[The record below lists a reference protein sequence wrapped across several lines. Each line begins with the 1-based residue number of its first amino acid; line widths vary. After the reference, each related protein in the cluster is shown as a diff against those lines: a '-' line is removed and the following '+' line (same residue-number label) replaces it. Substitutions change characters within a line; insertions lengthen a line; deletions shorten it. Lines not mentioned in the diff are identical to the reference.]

1 MKDNMKKIIGLIII
15 AALVFS
21 LSFACFVLPQRE
33 YSESERRNLMTLP
46 ELSLQTV
53 LSGRFMSSFEDY
65 TLDQFPFRD
74 GFRRIKATVSKY
86 VFLRPD
92 NNDVFVTKD
101 GYIGKIEYPI
111 KEKSISFAGRKF
123 GEIYEKYLSGK
134 TDRIYLSVIP
144 DKNAFIAEQNGYPSI
159 DYDAFYDKMKAA
171 VPFAEYIDIAPLLS
185 RDDYY
190 KTDTHWRQE
199 RIVDVAEK
207 LAESMGTKIGGRYTE
222 NLLEKDFYGVYH
234 GQAALDIPPDDLK
247 YLTSEIIE
255 KMRVYDH
262 QNGKEIS
269 VYDMEK
275 GMGRDP
281 YEIFLS
287 GPLSLLEIDN
297 PSGEEGKELLIF
309 RDSFAS
315 SILPLLAEGYSKVWV
330 ADIRYMSPAML
341 ENYLSFEDKDVLF
354 LYSALVLNNSSTF
367 K

>member
-1 MKDNMKKIIGLIII
+1 MKENLKKLIGLILIG
-15 AALVFS
+15 ALVFT
-21 LSFACFVLPQRE
+21 LSFACFALPQRE
-33 YSESERRNLMTLP
+33 YSESERRNLKTLP
-46 ELSLQTV
+46 ELSLSSV
-53 LSGRFMSSFEDY
+53 FSGRFMANFEDY
-65 TLDQFPFRD
+65 SLDQFPFRD

-86 VFLRPD
+86 VFQRPD

-101 GYIGKIEYPI
+101 GFIGKMEYPI
-111 KEKSISFAGRKF
+111 KEKSINYAGRKF
-123 GEIYEKYLSGK
+123 GEIYEKYLKGK
-134 TDRIYLSVIP
+134 TDNIYLSIIP
-144 DKNAFIAEQNGYPSI
+144 DKNAFIADENGYLAI
-159 DYDAFYDKMKAA
+159 DYNDFYSRMRQA

-199 RIVDVAEK
+199 KIVDVAEK
-207 LAESMGTKIGGRYTE
+207 LARGMGTEIGGSYTE
-222 NLLEKDFYGVYH
+222 NLLEKDFYGVYY

-247 YLTSEIIE
+247 FLTSEIIE
-255 KMRVYDH
+255 GMTVFDH
-262 QNGKEIS
+262 QNNKQIS

-297 PSGEEGKELLIF
+297 SKGERGKELVIF

-315 SILPLLAEGYSKVWV
+315 SILPLLSEGYSKVWV

-341 ENYLSFEDKDVLF
+341 EKYFSFEDKDVLF
-354 LYSALVLNNSSTF
+354 LYSVMVLNNSSTF

>member
-1 MKDNMKKIIGLIII
+1 MKDKKFKLFGLILIGL
-15 AALVFS
+15 LVFS
-21 LSFACFVLPQRE
+21 LSFACFALPQRE
-33 YSESERRNLMTLP
+33 YSESERRTLMTLP
-46 ELSLQTV
+46 ELSLQSV
-53 LSGRFMSSFEDY
+53 FSGRFMANFEDY

-74 GFRRIKATVSKY
+74 GFRRVKATVSKY
-86 VFLRPD
+86 VFRKLD

-123 GEIYEKYLSGK
+123 GEIYEKYLKGK
-134 TDRIYLSVIP
+134 TDKIYLSVIP
-144 DKNAFIAEQNGYPSI
+144 DKNAFIAGENGYPEI
-159 DYDAFYDKMKAA
+159 DYDLFYSKIKAA

-185 RDDYY
+185 KEDYY

-199 RIVDVAEK
+199 KIVDVAEA
-207 LAESMGTKIGGRYTE
+207 LAKGMGTEIGGRYTE

-234 GQAALDIPPDDLK
+234 GQAALDIPPDNLK
-247 YLTSEIIE
+247 YLTSETIE
-255 KMRVYDH
+255 KMRVFDH
-262 QNGKEIS
+262 QNDKEIS

-275 GMGRDP
+275 GLGRDP

-287 GPLSLLEIDN
+287 GPLSLLEIEN

-315 SILPLLAEGYSKVWV
+315 SILPLLSEGYSRVFV